1 MIRVFIF
8 TCGIKR
14 MTTPSY
20 KIRTL
25 TALVSF
31 ALFSPSLALA
41 DDDTLVVTASG
52 YEQRLEDAPAS
63 ITVIPGESLRKRSIQ
78 NLGDAVKDV
87 EGVVVSG
94 SANESD
100 ISIRGMPADY
110 TLILVDG
117 KRQSGRDSRV
127 NGNSGYEQSFV
138 PPASAIERI
147 EVIRGPMSS
156 LYGSDAIGG
165 VINIITRK
173 VSHQWGGTLSYDY
186 AARQHRDQG
195 NAANTQFYLNGP
207 LLPDV
212 LGLQLW
218 GRYLDRQADDNVET
232 TNGFTKAHHKDV
244 TARLAFTPTAKQTFL
259 LEAGASRLKNGD
271 GVSANWATRE
281 QKNNRDHWSFTHE
294 GQWDWAMST
303 LSFSQ
308 EKTSREGLASPTQT
322 DVLGRKPTIKNS
334 VFDAKLVM
342 PTTYHT
348 TTAGAQ
354 WQENQL
360 KDWNQGDK
368 TKQNHYYKVLQRA
381 LFLEDEWR
389 MAEAFSLT
397 GGLRLDNHEQYGNH
411 YSPRLYGTWF
421 ATDEWTIKGGI
432 ARGFKA
438 PEIRAVIDGYAVLR
452 RNTWAM
458 LGNPDLKPETS
469 TNYELSAMWSNRDD
483 LSASA
488 TVFYNDF
495 KDKLS
500 TVTTTERWNG
510 YIVMDRVNIDK
521 AVIKG
526 VELTGSWQIA
536 PAWSLKGNYT
546 FTDSEQKS
554 GSNRGAPLAL
564 TPKHKA
570 SARSEW
576 DVTADTQLWAAAT
589 YYGKEYG
596 TSVTADAAPGYT
608 TADIG
613 VSHQLTRSV
622 TLNGAVYNIG
632 DKRLDDETY
641 GTVNYGRTFWGG
653 VSIDF

>member
-1 MIRVFIF
+1 
-8 TCGIKR
+8 
-14 MTTPSY
+14 
-20 KIRTL
+20 
-25 TALVSF
+25 
-31 ALFSPSLALA
+31 
-41 DDDTLVVTASG
+41 
-52 YEQRLEDAPAS
+52 
-63 ITVIPGESLRKRSIQ
+63 
-78 NLGDAVKDV
+78 
-87 EGVVVSG
+87 
-94 SANESD
+94 
-100 ISIRGMPADY
+100 
-110 TLILVDG
+110 
-117 KRQSGRDSRV
+117 
-127 NGNSGYEQSFV
+127 
-138 PPASAIERI
+138 
-147 EVIRGPMSS
+147 
-156 LYGSDAIGG
+156 
-165 VINIITRK
+165 
-173 VSHQWGGTLSYDY
+173 
-186 AARQHRDQG
+186 
-195 NAANTQFYLNGP
+195 
-207 LLPDV
+207 
-212 LGLQLW
+212 
-218 GRYLDRQADDNVET
+218 
-232 TNGFTKAHHKDV
+232 
-244 TARLAFTPTAKQTFL
+244 
-259 LEAGASRLKNGD
+259 
-271 GVSANWATRE
+271 
-281 QKNNRDHWSFTHE
+281 
-294 GQWDWAMST
+294 
-303 LSFSQ
+303 
-308 EKTSREGLASPTQT
+308 
-322 DVLGRKPTIKNS
+322 
-334 VFDAKLVM
+334 
-342 PTTYHT
+342 
-348 TTAGAQ
+348 
-354 WQENQL
+354 
-360 KDWNQGDK
+360 
-368 TKQNHYYKVLQRA
+368 VLQRA

>member
-1 MIRVFIF
+1 MTVTF
-8 TCGIKR
+8 TRRALAELI
-14 MTTPSY
+14 
-20 KIRTL
+20 TL
-25 TALVSF
+25 
-31 ALFSPSLALA
+31 ALFVPGATFAA
-41 DDDTLVVTASG
+41 DTAEDTMVVTAAG
-52 YEQRLEDAPAS
+52 FEQRLEDAPAS
-63 ITVIPGESLRKRSIQ
+63 ITVIPGEALRKRSVQ
-78 NLGDAVKDV
+78 NLGDALREV
-87 EGVVVSG
+87 EGVVVNG
-94 SANESD
+94 SANETD

-110 TLILVDG
+110 TLLLVDG
-117 KRQSGRDSRV
+117 KRQGGRDSRV
-127 NGNSGYEQSFV
+127 NGNAGYEQSFI
-138 PPASAIERI
+138 PPAAAIERI

-173 VSHQWGGTLSYDY
+173 NSQKWGGTLSYDY
-186 AARQHRDQG
+186 SARQHRSQG
-195 NAANTQFYLNGP
+195 NASNTQLYLNGP
-207 LLPDV
+207 LVPDV
-212 LGLQLW
+212 LALQLW
-218 GRYLDRQADDNVET
+218 GRYLDRQADDNVQE
-232 TNGFTKAHHKDV
+232 TNGFTKAHHKDL
-244 TARLAFTPTAKQTFL
+244 TARLAFTPTENQEFL
-259 LEAGASRLKNGD
+259 LEGGQTRLKNGD

-281 QKNNRDHWSFTHE
+281 QKNDRDHWSLSHE
-294 GQWDWAMST
+294 GRWSWATST

-334 VFDAKLVM
+334 VLDAKLVI

-348 TTAGAQ
+348 TTTGVQ

-360 KDWNQGDK
+360 KDWNQGDGTRQDHK
-368 TKQNHYYKVLQRA
+368 YKVVQKA

-389 MAEAFSLT
+389 MAEAFALT

-411 YSPRLYGTWF
+411 YSPRLYGVWYV
-421 ATDEWTIKGGI
+421 TDDWTVKGGV

-452 RNTWAM
+452 RNTYVM

-488 TVFYNDF
+488 TLFYNDF

-500 TVTTTERWNG
+500 TVTTSERWNG

-521 AVIKG
+521 AIIKG
-526 VELTGSWQIA
+526 VELTGSWQIV
-536 PAWSLKGNYT
+536 PNWSLKGNYT

-554 GSNRGAPLAL
+554 GSNAGAPLAL

-570 SARSEW
+570 TLRTEW
-576 DVTADTQLWAAAT
+576 EMTADTQFWAAAT

-596 TSVTADAAPGYT
+596 NTVSSEPAPGYT
-608 TADIG
+608 TADVG

-622 TLNGAVYNIG
+622 TLNGAIYNVG

-653 VSIDF
+653 VSINF